1 MGECLNQTNYNNNV
15 PWGYADLAL
24 ECDSYWLS
32 VIVINLTVYDLD
44 IRSIYPDDS
53 VVVHLDTIT

>member
-15 PWGYADLAL
+15 HWAYAELAL

-32 VIVINLTVYDLD
+32 VIVMNLTVYDLD